1 MVTLIAFVVAL
12 GVLITIH
19 ELGHYGVAR
28 ACGVKI
34 LKFSF
39 GFGPVLWSK
48 KFGKDQTEWMISALP
63 LGGYVSML
71 DERDEKV
78 TVLPEEAHRA
88 FNRQSVFK
96 RFAIVAAG
104 PAANLILAVLIYA
117 AMAMAGQPEIRP
129 VMAEPVTHSQAA
141 QLGVKP
147 LDRVLSLNGKTVEG
161 LEDLNWL
168 ILENAGVRDVPMQLL
183 RGGDRATIY
192 WDLSELQL
200 DNEKVSPFEQLGIR
214 LHLGSPMFFNIQSG
228 SAAEAAGIQEGDA
241 VIAVNGRYGTSP
253 QELLEI
259 IRRNGS
265 NALQLVLED
274 KEGNI
279 RTVSVTPRLGEVKA
293 SDGSIERRP
302 LLGVYVGIKPDIV
315 WIKKGPIEA
324 LGVGISRIGSITKT
338 TYNAVRDMVIGKAS
352 TQSLSGPVTIAD
364 WAGKSAQLGWR
375 TYLSFLAMISVSL
388 GLLNLLPIPLLDGG
402 HLLYYSLE
410 ILRGRPLP
418 ESVMLAGQKI
428 GLCIVL
434 LLGALAL
441 SNDFLRL
448 LE

>member
-1 MVTLIAFVVAL
+1 MLTIVAFVVAL

-39 GFGPVLWSK
+39 GFGPKLWSK
-48 KFGKDQTEWMISALP
+48 KFGKDGTEWIISALP

-78 TVLPEEAHRA
+78 KVLPEEAHRA
-88 FNRQSVFK
+88 FNRQSVWK

-104 PAANLILAVLIYA
+104 PAANLILAIALYA
-117 AMAMAGQPEIRP
+117 FMAMAGQPEIRP
-129 VMAEPVTHSQAA
+129 VMAEPVANSQAA
-141 QLGVKP
+141 QLGIRA
-147 LDRVLSLNGKTVEG
+147 LDRVERFNGESIEG
-161 LEDLNWL
+161 LEDLNWA
-168 ILENAGVRDVPMQLL
+168 ILENAGSRDVPMDL
-183 RGGDRATIY
+183 RRDESRYTVY
-192 WDLSELQL
+192 WDLSSLRL
-200 DNEKVSPFEQLGIR
+200 DDEKVSPMAQLGLK
-214 LHLGSPMFFNIQSG
+214 LHFGKPVFFNIQAGSPAEEAGVRDGDVVLAANGVYAISAEDLLKMIRSSG
-228 SAAEAAGIQEGDA
+228 GNP
-241 VIAVNGRYGTSP
+241 V
-253 QELLEI
+253 
-259 IRRNGS
+259 
-265 NALQLVLED
+265 QLVLED
-274 KEGNI
+274 TEGQV
-279 RTVSVTPRLGEVKA
+279 RDL
-293 SDGSIERRP
+293 SIEPRMQPVKDENGIEVTRP
-302 LLGVYVGIKPDIV
+302 MIGVYVGIKPDLI
-315 WIKKGPIEA
+315 WLKKGPIEA
-324 LGVGISRIGSITKT
+324 VGVGVDRLVSITKT
-338 TYNAVRDMVIGKAS
+338 TVNAIADMVTGKAG

-364 WAGKSAQLGWR
+364 WAGKSAELGWR

-428 GLCIVL
+428 GLFIVL
-434 LLGALAL
+434 ALGVLAL

>member
-1 MVTLIAFVVAL
+1 MVTLIAFIVAL

-48 KFGKDQTEWMISALP
+48 KFGKDQTQWMISALP

-78 TVLPEEAHRA
+78 KVLPEEAHRA

-129 VMAEPVTHSQAA
+129 VMAEPIAQTQAA
-141 QLGVKP
+141 QLGIKP
-147 LDRVLSLNGKTVEG
+147 LDRVLSLNSDAVEG
-161 LEDLNWL
+161 IEDFNWL
-168 ILENAGVRDVPMQLL
+168 ILENAGERDVPMSLSRDGETVTL
-183 RGGDRATIY
+183 Y
-192 WDLSELQL
+192 WDLSALQL
-200 DNEKVSPFEQLGIR
+200 DNEKVTPFEQLGIR
-214 LHLGSPMFFNIQSG
+214 LHFGKPLFFNIQPG
-228 SAAEAAGIQEGDA
+228 SAAEAAGIREGDA
-241 VIAVNGRYGTSP
+241 VVAANGRYGVSP
-253 QELLEI
+253 QELLEV
-259 IRRNGS
+259 IRH
-265 NALQLVLED
+265 NANQTLQLVLED
-274 KEGNI
+274 KEGNY
-279 RTVSVTPRLGEVKA
+279 RTVAVTPRMGEAKA

-315 WIKKGPIEA
+315 WLKKGPIEA
-324 LGVGISRIGSITKT
+324 LGAGVSRIGSISKT

-428 GLCIVL
+428 GLFIVL